1 MRYSDEKKE
10 KLGKLERKLYSRS
23 APNIVSE
30 NKSGLSH
37 PFDREDDKYVKEN
50 WQNTEVGSFDKL
62 ASRVSNMARNK
73 HSFVK
78 KIFVFSILF
87 FIVAFGIATFVFF
100 GGVNQVSSK
109 NVDIKVV
116 GPLSVGAGQ
125 EASFDINVI
134 NNNNVDLDSASL
146 TVEYAT
152 GTRSSI
158 DLTKELNQERFVLG
172 KIKSGE
178 SYNKNIR
185 AVFFGQKDDIKQLKI
200 SLEYRVQ
207 NSSALFYKDKIY
219 EINISSAPVIITST
233 YPKEV
238 NSNQDISFSIEISSN
253 SKDKINKFLVNVQ
266 YPFGFVFK
274 GASPAASYSNNIWQL
289 SGLNS
294 GEKKTILVKG
304 IIIGQDNEEKVFKIN
319 VGTASGDDERVIAI
333 PFSQSVESVLVKKS
347 FIGVN
352 TLINGEEGDFAT
364 QGGNQVITGL
374 VITNNL
380 PSILYNTSVVVAF
393 KGGAFNGSS
402 VSADNGGFFQSF
414 NNTILWDKRSVSEFS
429 EMAPGSE
436 EKLSFRLSPL
446 LYANIINGAKPEIEM
461 TITAKGERI
470 LDSGSS
476 EEVSS
481 VETRK
486 IILETDL
493 TLSSKIARSLGN
505 IENSGPIPPKV
516 NVPTTYTIIWN
527 INNSFNQVSNVE
539 VRATLPSYVKWTNIK
554 SPSSEIFS
562 FNPASNEVV
571 WNVGSVLPN
580 TGFGSPKK
588 EINFQLEFLPSTSQV
603 GQSPIILGETS
614 IFGIDKITGLKTE
627 SIVPAVTTN
636 FSGDPSFKAGDD
648 KVVP

>member
-1 MRYSDEKKE
+1 
-10 KLGKLERKLYSRS
+10 
-23 APNIVSE
+23 
-30 NKSGLSH
+30 
-37 PFDREDDKYVKEN
+37 
-50 WQNTEVGSFDKL
+50 
-62 ASRVSNMARNK
+62 
-73 HSFVK
+73 
-78 KIFVFSILF
+78 
-87 FIVAFGIATFVFF
+87 
-100 GGVNQVSSK
+100 
-109 NVDIKVV
+109 
-116 GPLSVGAGQ
+116 
-125 EASFDINVI
+125 
-134 NNNNVDLDSASL
+134 
-146 TVEYAT
+146 
-152 GTRSSI
+152 
-158 DLTKELNQERFVLG
+158 
-172 KIKSGE
+172 
-178 SYNKNIR
+178 
-185 AVFFGQKDDIKQLKI
+185 
-200 SLEYRVQ
+200 
-207 NSSALFYKDKIY
+207 
-219 EINISSAPVIITST
+219 
-233 YPKEV
+233 
-238 NSNQDISFSIEISSN
+238 
-253 SKDKINKFLVNVQ
+253 
-266 YPFGFVFK
+266 
-274 GASPAASYSNNIWQL
+274 
-289 SGLNS
+289 
-294 GEKKTILVKG
+294 
-304 IIIGQDNEEKVFKIN
+304 
-319 VGTASGDDERVIAI
+319 
-333 PFSQSVESVLVKKS
+333 
-347 FIGVN
+347 
-352 TLINGEEGDFAT
+352 
-364 QGGNQVITGL
+364 
-374 VITNNL
+374 L